1 MAVSYREC
9 IPGAKLST
17 MTDKNNNPTVNPAEF
32 IDVISTM
39 YTVNDDTAGA
49 MYDDAI
55 EAYWNDYE
63 EWAADFYY
71 EEPVPDYVV
80 YYPSE

>member
-1 MAVSYREC
+1 
-9 IPGAKLST
+9 
-17 MTDKNNNPTVNPAEF
+17 MTDNNNNNNPLDM
-32 IDVISTM
+32 DVIVLFYSEHE
-39 YTVNDDTAGA
+39 DTAGA
-49 MYDDAI
+49 AYDDAV
-55 EAYWNDYE
+55 EAYWEAYNELDYE